1 LAAAQNAVSQALASS
16 GFVDIAA
23 TFAASFTSRL
33 HYHHA
38 QTELTELMPGVLATI
53 MSWVTA
59 KLKAKPQKAL
69 AAQANIAPEAA
80 VPLLK

>member
-1 LAAAQNAVSQALASS
+1 
-16 GFVDIAA
+16 
-23 TFAASFTSRL
+23 
-33 HYHHA
+33 
-38 QTELTELMPGVLATI
+38 MPGVLATI